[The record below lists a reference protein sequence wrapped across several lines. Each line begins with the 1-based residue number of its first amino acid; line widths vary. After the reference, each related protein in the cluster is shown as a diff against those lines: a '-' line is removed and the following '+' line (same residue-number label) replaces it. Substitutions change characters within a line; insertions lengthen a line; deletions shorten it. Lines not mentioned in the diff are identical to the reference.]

1 MAPADNITLP
11 ERYSVRHARDQDA
24 RDIVALI
31 DACDQS
37 FGIASSG
44 YSDVDIREGW
54 GNLDIERDTWVI
66 VAPDDSLA
74 AYGEVTDQGS
84 GKLIADGY
92 VHPEHRGKGLGTTLA
107 RRMEARARELVEN
120 APAHAQVK
128 LSNGVLLLDQ
138 AARDLLEREGYT
150 IGRVF
155 WEMRI
160 TLTEEPAAPELP
172 DGLRL
177 RAFTPGQDERAV
189 FDTTQAAFADH
200 WEHTPHQFEDWMHH
214 TRRPD
219 FDPSLW
225 LLVETADGAIPA
237 VSLGSM
243 RADHGWINTV
253 ATRREWR
260 KRGLASALLR
270 ASFRAFWE
278 HGMRVVALGV
288 DSQNPTGATHVYE
301 AAGMRA
307 ASSAVI
313 FQKVLRPGK
322 DLATSAAS
330 ENAEDVNSG
339 GAQA

>member
-1 MAPADNITLP
+1 MAQADIITLP
-11 ERYSVRHARDQDA
+11 DEYSVRHARDQDA
-24 RDIVALI
+24 RDIVALVT
-31 DACDQS
+31 ACDES
-37 FGIASSG
+37 FGIASGG
-44 YSDVDIREGW
+44 YTEVDIRDGW
-54 GNLDIERDTWVI
+54 GNLDIARNTWAI
-66 VAPDDSLA
+66 IAPNGSLA

-92 VHPEHRGKGLGTTLA
+92 VHPDHRGKGLGTALA
-107 RRMEARARELVEN
+107 RHMEARARELVEN
-120 APAHAQVK
+120 APAGAQVK

-150 IGRVF
+150 VGRVF
-155 WEMRI
+155 WEMRV

-172 DGLRL
+172 DDLRL
-177 RAFTPGQDERAV
+177 RAFVPGQDERAV

-200 WEHTPHQFEDWMHH
+200 WEHAPREFEEWLHH

-225 LLVETADGAIPA
+225 LLVEAADGAIPA
-237 VSLGSM
+237 VALGSM
-243 RADHGWINTV
+243 RSDHGWINTV
-253 ATRREWR
+253 GTLREWR

-307 ASSAVI
+307 ASSAVV
-313 FQKVLRPGK
+313 FQKVLRPGA
-322 DLATSAAS
+322 DLATSAAT
-330 ENAEDVNSG
+330 NAGNAP
-339 GAQA
+339 AQA